1 MLIINFFPSPF
12 EFKQKFN
19 RRKIRQDLYL
29 TFAET
34 F

>member
-1 MLIINFFPSPF
+1 MLIINFFPF